1 MNKVIMYSKN
11 YCTYCHA
18 AKDLLT
24 RKNVEFEV
32 VEIGGNDA
40 LRTEMMQ
47 RSGRHTVPQIFIGD
61 HHVGGFDD
69 LSAAERSGELD
80 RLLAA

>member
-1 MNKVIMYSKN
+1 MVRNGVWTPSVKLGFHGAFFELEFINYS
-11 YCTYCHA
+11 A
-18 AKDLLT
+18 
-24 RKNVEFEV
+24 
-32 VEIGGNDA
+32 IGGNDA